1 MQNHDNYIITSKYQK
16 YLKKLHN
23 CDSHRKKQ
31 LDIARKTNLGQ
42 TMTTKKGLRA
52 TILNYRFSDDID
64 IEFETGY
71 IARNRS
77 LKDFKRKDI
86 GHPFPY
92 TINDI
97 ELREIAYTHRGI
109 NNFYCECLNCQ
120 TKNIWDLSEIYNHKC
135 KEE

>member
-1 MQNHDNYIITSKYQK
+1 MQNHDNYITTTEYQK
-16 YLKKLHN
+16 YLKRLHN
-23 CDSHRKKQ
+23 CDPYRKKQ

-86 GHPFPY
+86 GHTFPY
-92 TINDI
+92 TIKDV
-97 ELREIAYTHRGI
+97 ELRGIAYTYHET
-109 NNFYCECLNCQ
+109 NNFYCKCLNCQ